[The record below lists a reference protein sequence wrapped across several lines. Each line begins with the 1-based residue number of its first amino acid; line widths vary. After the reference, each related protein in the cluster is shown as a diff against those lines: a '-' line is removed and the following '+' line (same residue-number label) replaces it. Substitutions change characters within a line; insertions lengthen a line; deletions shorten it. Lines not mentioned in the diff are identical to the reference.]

1 MGEDKSMSRL
11 TFATESR
18 QAPPRSSAGGLIR
31 ALAAALW
38 GFGILAAMAV
48 IGVWKLR

>member
-1 MGEDKSMSRL
+1 MSRL

-18 QAPPRSSAGGLIR
+18 QASPPPSGGVLIR

-38 GFGILAAMAV
+38 GAGLLAAMAV
-48 IGVWKLR
+48 MGLWIVR